1 VITFANQE
9 ALDLVLQKER
19 HEGRIAGLREAAA
32 MAVPICGNFPDCGS
46 EFCKGRQHAS
56 ESINAYADRI
66 AQLNP
71 QSPDSGKG

>member
-19 HEGRIAGLREAAA
+19 IAGLREAAEIVFKA
-32 MAVPICGNFPDCGS
+32 CNERGIGPNDRDFLAGS
-46 EFCKGRQHAS
+46 IRQ
-56 ESINAYADRI
+56 RT
-66 AQLNP
+66 LT